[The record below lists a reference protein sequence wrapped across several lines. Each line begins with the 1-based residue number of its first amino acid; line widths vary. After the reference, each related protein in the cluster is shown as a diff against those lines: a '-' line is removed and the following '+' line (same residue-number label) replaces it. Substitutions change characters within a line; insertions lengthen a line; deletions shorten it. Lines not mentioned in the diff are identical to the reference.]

1 GPGAF
6 HRRLVGMIR
15 MYPIERLQGTP
26 ILEEA
31 MAAPINREFDI
42 RGVNHLAL
50 VCKDMAKT
58 VEFYR
63 DVLGMPL
70 IKTIDL
76 PGGQG
81 QHFFFDIGNG
91 DSLAFFWFPGAHEA
105 VPGVSAP
112 TQLPGGGGDIRSAHG
127 SMNHIAFNAP
137 AEKFDEYV
145 QKLRA
150 RGIKM
155 SRVLNHDNSPTQVS
169 AEVTPDV
176 FVRSVYFW
184 DPDGVMLEFAAWTHN
199 GFTEADVAHE
209 AVDAHGKK
217 SRPVVL
223 KADAKVPGTA
233 NSHT

>member
-1 GPGAF
+1 
-6 HRRLVGMIR
+6 
-15 MYPIERLQGTP
+15 
-26 ILEEA
+26 
-31 MAAPINREFDI
+31 MAAPMNLEFDI

-76 PGGQG
+76 PGGHG

-91 DSLAFFWFPGAHEA
+91 DSLAFFWFPGAPEA

-112 TQLPGGGGDIRSAHG
+112 AELPGGRGDIRSAHG
-127 SMNHIAFNAP
+127 SMNHIAFNVP
-137 AEKFDEYV
+137 PEKFDAYV
-145 QKLRA
+145 EKLRA
-150 RGIKM
+150 KGIKM
-155 SRVLNHDNSPTQVS
+155 GRVLNHDNSPSQVS
-169 AEVTPDV
+169 DEVTPDV
-176 FVRSVYFW
+176 FVGSVYFW

-209 AVDAHGKK
+209 AVDAEGRK

-223 KADAKVPGTA
+223 KAGREGLFT
-233 NSHT
+233 NLRR